1 MQMLAA
7 IYVPD
12 FPAEAITRAEPELR
26 AQAVAVM
33 EGTPPLLHVIAGNR
47 HARTAGVEIG
57 MTQLEAEGRIESR
70 VASCELRVRNWQIR
84 RRAPAQEQ
92 AAHAA
97 LVDCAC
103 AFSPRVEASGS
114 TPDTVVLDLDG
125 LERLFGP
132 PLKIARTLAR
142 RAAQL
147 GLEVHVAVAGNA
159 DAAVHAARGFAGIT
173 AIPPGEEAV
182 RLGALPVELLLSCEL
197 RVASCESR
205 TGHSLVTRDSQ
216 LAATLARWG
225 IHTFRA
231 LAALP
236 ETAVR
241 LRLGE
246 AGVRLQKLARG
257 EGSHPLVPAAP
268 PLKFEEA
275 LELEHPITLL
285 EPLALLLNTMLEQ
298 LCARL
303 AARAL
308 ATQEVRLSLGPEN
321 EYVLRLPVPMVDAK
335 VFLKLLHLDLCS
347 RPPNAPVEKI
357 SLAAE
362 PILPRF
368 TQGGLFLPATPEP
381 EKLEVM
387 LARIRKTVSRFSFH
401 VSRSTSLAT

>member
-103 AFSPRVEASGS
+103 AFSPRVEASAS
-114 TPDTVVLDLDG
+114 TPDTVVLDLGG

-197 RVASCESR
+197 RVAS
-205 TGHSLVTRDSQ
+205 
-216 LAATLARWG
+216 
-225 IHTFRA
+225 
-231 LAALP
+231 P
-236 ETAVR
+236 E
-241 LRLGE
+241 
-246 AGVRLQKLARG
+246 
-257 EGSHPLVPAAP
+257 
-268 PLKFEEA
+268 
-275 LELEHPITLL
+275 
-285 EPLALLLNTMLEQ
+285 
-298 LCARL
+298 
-303 AARAL
+303 
-308 ATQEVRLSLGPEN
+308 
-321 EYVLRLPVPMVDAK
+321 
-335 VFLKLLHLDLCS
+335 
-347 RPPNAPVEKI
+347 
-357 SLAAE
+357 
-362 PILPRF
+362 
-368 TQGGLFLPATPEP
+368 PATH
-381 EKLEVM
+381 
-387 LARIRKTVSRFSFH
+387 S
-401 VSRSTSLAT
+401 